1 MSLRTATTAAALML
15 LFASPALAQQSGQTA
30 EEAMQGG
37 GMTNDRELDDARAR
51 EHFQIA
57 TRYYDEGRFI
67 EAARQFEEAFE
78 LSGRPELQYNAYIAY
93 REAHQNRRAA
103 AALEGYLESVPNA
116 PDRVNLAARLEELRR
131 VIAEEE
137 AQAEQLS
144 EAERRALEESRRAE
158 QEAAARREAEAAPEA
173 WPWVILGIGGA
184 AAIAGAIVGG
194 LALSEASA
202 LRGECD
208 TSVDPPLC
216 LPQVGLEQRRSDAQT
231 LALVGDVMLFGGI
244 GVAAVGL
251 ILGLVFGLGGG
262 DGDDAPQAGAFCT
275 QDGCH
280 AVIGGTL

>member
-1 MSLRTATTAAALML
+1 MSLRTVSAAAALSL
-15 LFASPALAQQSGQTA
+15 LFASPAFAQQEGGQTA
-30 EEAMQGG
+30 EQAMQGG

-103 AALEGYLESVPNA
+103 AALEGYLDNVPNA
-116 PDRVNLAARLEELRR
+116 PDRVNLEARLEELRR
-131 VIAEEE
+131 VIAQEE
-137 AQAEQLS
+137 AQAEQLT
-144 EAERRALEESRRAE
+144 EAERRAQEEAQRAE
-158 QEAAARREAEAAPEA
+158 QEARARREAEAAPEA
-173 WPWVILGIGGA
+173 WPWVILGVGGA
-184 AAIAGAIVGG
+184 TAIAGAIVSGI
-194 LALSEASA
+194 ALSEATA

-208 TSVDPPLC
+208 TTVDPPLC
-216 LPQVGLEQRRSDAQT
+216 RPDVGLEDRRSEIQT
-231 LALVGDVMLFGGI
+231 QALVGDVLLFGGI
-244 GVAAVGL
+244 TVAAVGL
-251 ILGLVFGLGGG
+251 ILSLVFGLGG
-262 DGDDAPQAGAFCT
+262 DTDDAPQAGAFCT